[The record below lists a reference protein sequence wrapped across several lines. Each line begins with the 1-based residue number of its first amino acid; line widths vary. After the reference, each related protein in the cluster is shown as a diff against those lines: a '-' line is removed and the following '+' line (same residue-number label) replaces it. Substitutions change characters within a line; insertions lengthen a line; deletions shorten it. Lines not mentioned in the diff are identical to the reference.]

1 MKYLLTALLLI
12 LSPLIIVACVIVS
25 PIYFTYKI
33 VERRYTFI
41 ERKHNY
47 VNKEE
52 KNPLPSILSYA
63 MDFLKIKNNANI

>member
-41 ERKHNY
+41 ERKQGY
-47 VNKEE
+47 SDSKNKAPI
-52 KNPLPSILSYA
+52 NDLLSFGLN
-63 MDFLKIKNNANI
+63 MIKNSK